1 MMIETGTI
9 INSLKVFE
17 PDLRVLDP
25 KVIRLIVES
34 IGELFKA
41 LGLDKIVNDITDL
54 GDKALQAAED
64 GITPE
69 KYETYEEY
77 VKALNEYQTDKTRS
91 AEISVVDKFLKGTE
105 LALCLLTEKFPVDWG
120 PIIVYAAINASYFLP
135 ARFAVIGKIIAEDPT
150 IIEMIGKYLMGEE
163 LADEDYFKA
172 IDVLCSVEKQLD
184 PEKSFDEIASYVR
197 SLREKEA

>member
-1 MMIETGTI
+1 MIETGTI